1 MRRAIYMIEAE
12 RERQIA
18 KGYDA
23 AHDDEHGDGAIAFAA
38 LAHLAAAVG
47 EKSVADCYYPWSRGF
62 RESDDD
68 TKISLL
74 TSAAALIVA
83 EMDRLLRKEDGHG

>member
-1 MRRAIYMIEAE
+1 MTSAMDAVAAE
-12 RERQIA
+12 RERQIS

-23 AHDDEHGDGAIAFAA
+23 SHDDEHGDGAIAFAA

-47 EKSVADCYYPWSRGF
+47 EQFVADCYYPWGIGF
-62 RESDDD
+62 KERDDD

-74 TSAAALIVA
+74 TSAA
-83 EMDRLLRKEDGHG
+83 RG

>member
-1 MRRAIYMIEAE
+1 MSRTIDMLKAE
-12 RERQIA
+12 RERQVA

-23 AHDDEHGDGAIAFAA
+23 AHDDEHEDGAIAFAA

-47 EKSVADCYYPWSRGF
+47 EQSTADCYYPWGMGF
-62 RESDDD
+62 RERDDD
-68 TKISLL
+68 TKLSLL

-83 EMDRLLRKEDGHG
+83 EMERMMRKEGGRG